1 LSGLW
6 RTDVSLKNPK
16 RINPYYDYSDVTMKG
31 IASKLRGSIS
41 LVLVLLMTFG
51 ALSAVIPIS
60 TADNN
65 DSRTVV
71 LELVTATWC
80 AGCPYAD
87 EAADMLSIDFGP
99 ERFSVLQYHVSL
111 SDPLSTPETN
121 ERGDDYDMGTTGL
134 PAAWFDGIEGVHS
147 VLNPTT
153 DYFYGL
159 FKNKI
164 DDRLSSPSP
173 IEISLSLSESA
184 GNLTVSASFQEVTS
198 TGLNPTITRY
208 ALYENSVVHDSEVY
222 NYVVRDIEE
231 RAFDKNSLPHSEDVW
246 FQLDGGWDSS
256 NMGVVAFVQVGDNE
270 EIIQSANAVLGPA
283 PTVSITTDIEGEE
296 IDSITTIEGTASG
309 NVDTV
314 EIRIDDQLYKSADGD
329 YSWSFEIDP
338 NQLADGDHVLE
349 IRAYSDSIVYSE
361 PTEVT
366 FSSKSFQLA
375 HLWLGLLILAIILL
389 LVIGALVVAKRSR
402 EREGE
407 G

>member
-1 LSGLW
+1 M
-6 RTDVSLKNPK
+6 T
-16 RINPYYDYSDVTMKG
+16 G
-31 IASKLRGSIS
+31 IASKPTKSVS

-51 ALSAVIPIS
+51 ALSMLPPVS

-87 EAADMLSIDFGP
+87 EAADMLAIDFGP

-111 SDPLSTPETN
+111 SDPLSTSETN

-134 PAAWFDGIEGVHS
+134 PAAWFDGTEGVHS

-159 FKNKI
+159 YKNEI
-164 DDRLSSPSP
+164 DDRLSIPSP
-173 IEISLSLSESA
+173 IKISLSLSESA

-198 TGLNPTITRY
+198 TGLDPTITRY
-208 ALYENSVVHDSEVY
+208 ALYENSVIHDSKVY

-231 RAFDKNSLPHSEDVW
+231 RPFNKNNLPHNEDVW

-256 NMGVVAFVQVGDNE
+256 KMGVVAFVQVGDNE

-283 PTVSITTDIEGEE
+283 PTVAITTDIEGEE
-296 IDSITTIEGTASG
+296 IDTITTIEGTASG

-314 EIRIDDQLYKSADGD
+314 EIRIDDQLYQSADGS

-338 NQLADGDHVLE
+338 NQLSDGDHVLQ
-349 IRAYSDSIVYSE
+349 IRAISDSIVYSE
-361 PTEVT
+361 PIEVA
-366 FSSKSFQLA
+366 FSSRSLQPA
-375 HLWLGLLILAIILL
+375 DLWLGLLILVIV
-389 LVIGALVVAKRSR
+389 LVLVMAAVVVGKRSR
-402 EREGE
+402 GREREE
-407 G
+407 